1 MWPRRLLAVR
11 RLSGSPHSQSSSSSP
26 SSSTSSSLRVPPGV
40 VRGSPEDVRVKLPLL
55 HDLSDGARRGVPRW
69 VEPTDR
75 PAAAAAAAAAAVA
88 VAGDGSESS
97 SARQSVSVPPGET
110 TPRDDAPLDRSASF
124 LEITYP
130 FSTDVGLRTL
140 YMLADGT
147 SLRAGR
153 FLEELDAF
161 AADVSVRHL
170 MGGGG
175 GGGGGDGRLRPGPA
189 VVTAAHDG
197 LSIFSA
203 LSAVHDF
210 RLRGAVVS
218 VGTTSME
225 VRTDVLRVEE
235 VGGDDDD
242 GDDDDDDDGGG
253 GGDRGGRRRETLLG
267 SCHTIMVARD
277 AATFG
282 RAAVPP
288 LRGGCDEESAERD
301 AEARHH
307 RARRKTLRDRN
318 LRIKPPMPDEV
329 PLLHRLWREA
339 HDARH
344 QSTPNAAHPPAHP
357 VPMNASRIRNLE
369 VMQPKNRNQHGYVFG
384 GYLLRRSLEAAWLS
398 AYKHCGRPA
407 VFAGADDVTFG
418 RPVEVGKVIEVSSR
432 VAFVDPDGSTI
443 RVFVDVNHISLETG
457 KLEPTCEF
465 HFVFHPQP
473 GSPRTPQ
480 VQPVTYAQTL
490 LWLEGRR
497 RWLASKSESHHVS
510 KVGE

>member
-1 MWPRRLLAVR
+1 M
-11 RLSGSPHSQSSSSSP
+11 
-26 SSSTSSSLRVPPGV
+26 
-40 VRGSPEDVRVKLPLL
+40 
-55 HDLSDGARRGVPRW
+55 
-69 VEPTDR
+69 
-75 PAAAAAAAAAAVA
+75 
-88 VAGDGSESS
+88 
-97 SARQSVSVPPGET
+97 
-110 TPRDDAPLDRSASF
+110 
-124 LEITYP
+124 
-130 FSTDVGLRTL
+130 
-140 YMLADGT
+140 
-147 SLRAGR
+147 
-153 FLEELDAF
+153 
-161 AADVSVRHL
+161 
-170 MGGGG
+170 G
-175 GGGGGDGRLRPGPA
+175 GGGGGDGRLRPAGPA

-242 GDDDDDDDGGG
+242 GDDDDDDGG
-253 GGDRGGRRRETLLG
+253 GGDGNRGGRRRETLLG
-267 SCHTIMVARD
+267 SCHTIMGARD

-301 AEARHH
+301 AEARHR

-344 QSTPNAAHPPAHP
+344 HQSTPNAAHPPAHHP

-497 RWLASKSESHHVS
+497 RWLASKSELHHVS
-510 KVGE
+510 KSSE